1 MPSRREIYEKIVRS
15 AGAPPVSEGFASPV
29 VGDYVRRLHA
39 KTNRNVIAYYSNFL
53 AMPGTVTGLSIDDMD
68 MNGFMANIHKLDRKL
83 GLDLI
88 LHTPG
93 GEIAAT
99 EAIVKYLW
107 KMFDKDIRV
116 IVPQLALSAGTMIAC
131 AAKSI
136 IMGKQSSLGPI
147 DPQIGGVPA
156 EGVLDE
162 FEMAVAS
169 IQANPVSILLWQQI
183 ISRYHPSFINECA
196 QAIDWSRKMVAVWL
210 KENMLYRNENKDKI
224 AETIVSY
231 FSDHNQTST
240 HSRHI
245 AMDVCQE
252 KGLNIIK
259 LEEDQELQDIV
270 LSIHHAIL
278 IYFQLSKNTCKLI
291 RNHSG
296 EIFTINIQPEHENLS
311 SQTNIVQTESGY

>member
-1 MPSRREIYEKIVRS
+1 MPSRQEIDVEIVRS
-15 AGAPPVSEGFASPV
+15 AGAYTLSAKHASSV
-29 VGDYVRRLHA
+29 VGKYLLSLHT
-39 KTNRNVIAYYSNFL
+39 KTKRNVIAYYSNFL
-53 AMPGTVTGLSIDDMD
+53 AMPASVPGLSIDDMD

-156 EGVLDE
+156 QGVLDE
-162 FEMAVAS
+162 FEMAVNSIQVNPAS
-169 IQANPVSILLWQQI
+169 IHLWQQI

-196 QAIDWSRKMVAVWL
+196 QAIEWSREMVAEWL
-210 KENMLYRNENKDKI
+210 KENMLYDKKTKNKTAKN
-224 AETIVSY
+224 IVNY
-231 FSDHNQTST
+231 FSDHNQTGT

-245 AMDVCQE
+245 AMDICQA
-252 KGLNIIK
+252 KGLNIIE
-259 LEEDQELQDIV
+259 LEQDQKLQDIV

-278 IYFQLSKNTCKLI
+278 IYLQLSNNTCKII
-291 RNHSG
+291 RNHMG
-296 EIFTINIQPEHENLS
+296 EIFTIDILPGNENLT
-311 SQTNIVQTESGY
+311 SQTNIVQTESGF